1 MFKKLTD
8 KSGFSLFEL
17 IVTLSIFGVMM
28 AIAIPSFLSYRPL
41 MRVNSAARELSSNM
55 QWARMKAVSENNNFV
70 IQFDSDNNS
79 FSIYD
84 DDDSDWTTTGDN
96 TLLWTVTL
104 PDGIKF
110 GRALAG
116 VNRTSCGGTIA
127 TDGIHLPGG
136 GTRLTFQAKGTISGT
151 GASIYLI
158 PTIDD
163 ENNAQRTDR
172 WRAISMSLG
181 GRIKIWKYDTT
192 AVDCGNSQGPWS

>member
-84 DDDSDWTTTGDN
+84 
-96 TLLWTVTL
+96 
-104 PDGIKF
+104 
-110 GRALAG
+110 
-116 VNRTSCGGTIA
+116 
-127 TDGIHLPGG
+127 
-136 GTRLTFQAKGTISGT
+136 
-151 GASIYLI
+151 
-158 PTIDD
+158 
-163 ENNAQRTDR
+163 
-172 WRAISMSLG
+172 
-181 GRIKIWKYDTT
+181 YDY
-192 AVDCGNSQGPWS
+192 